1 MDMDIEKRLAALTPF
16 AREQVDSTWL
26 GGTPKRDWLIVG
38 LLLETLEDLLV
49 RFCERFHDK
58 GHGEWDYDVIFMDDG
73 NVRVRTVLSDTY
85 SEVRETYDKKNPIDA
100 LVELINAF
108 ALRLEPTDQEK
119 RDDAEVSA
127 AC

>member
-1 MDMDIEKRLAALTPF
+1 MDIEIEKRLKNLTTF

-26 GGTPKRDWLIVG
+26 GGTSKQDWLIVG

-49 RFCERFHDK
+49 RLCERYTPPKQFVISGFGDRTFCV
-58 GHGEWDYDVIFMDDG
+58 EIVPNFFPEVIFGEGKDADSTS
-73 NVRVRTVLSDTY
+73 V
-85 SEVRETYDKKNPIDA
+85 DA
-100 LVELINAF
+100 LVDLINQVA
-108 ALRLEPTDQEK
+108 ALMEPTDQEK

>member
-1 MDMDIEKRLAALTPF
+1 MDTEIEKRLKDLTPF

-26 GGTPKRDWLIVG
+26 GGTTKKDWLIVG

-49 RFCERFHDK
+49 RFCQRLNDK
-58 GHGEWDYDVIFMDDG
+58 GHGEWKYDVIFLDDG
-73 NVRVRTVLSDTY
+73 NVRVSTVLSDYY
-85 SEVRETYDKKNPIDA
+85 SESRATYDKKNTIDA
-100 LVELINAF
+100 LVDQINHF
-108 ALRLEPTDQEK
+108 ARRLEPTDQEK

>member
-1 MDMDIEKRLAALTPF
+1 MDTEIEKRLKDLTPF

-26 GGTPKRDWLIVG
+26 GGTTKRDWLIVG

-58 GHGEWDYDVIFMDDG
+58 GHGEWEYDVIFLDNG
-73 NVRVRTVLSDTY
+73 NVDVRTVLSEYY
-85 SEVRETYDKKNPIDA
+85 SESHETIDKKNTIDA
-100 LVELINAF
+100 LVDQINYF
-108 ALRLEPTDQEK
+108 ARRLEPTDQEK

>member
-1 MDMDIEKRLAALTPF
+1 MNTDIEKRLAGLTPY
-16 AREQVDSTWL
+16 ALEQVESTWN
-26 GGTPKRDWLIVG
+26 GGTPDRDWMIIG

-58 GHGEWDYDVIFMDDG
+58 GHGEWEYDVIFMDDG

-85 SEVRETYDKKNPIDA
+85 SEGRQTYDKKNTIDA

-108 ALRLEPTDQEK
+108 SLRLEPTDQEK
-119 RDDAEVSA
+119 RDQAEASA

>member
-1 MDMDIEKRLAALTPF
+1 MDTEIEKRLKNLTPF

-26 GGTPKRDWLIVG
+26 GGTSKQDWLIVG

-49 RFCERFHDK
+49 RFCQRFSDK
-58 GHGEWDYDVIFMDDG
+58 GHGEWKYDVIFLDDG
-73 NVRVRTVLSDTY
+73 NVRVSADLNDYY
-85 SEVRETYDKKNPIDA
+85 SVSRATLDEKTPIDA
-100 LVELINAF
+100 LVDQINYF
-108 ALRLEPTDQEK
+108 ALHLEPTDQEK